1 MATNLTFTKNSQ
13 NLWETSYS
21 TTGERVALEIIRTSS
36 GPLIVKGN
44 VGGLNDVTI
53 KDFGPGAPADLLVDV
68 DLPAGV
74 SVSIVSFTEVTS
86 AKVSE

>member
-1 MATNLTFTKNSQ
+1 MATNLTFTKNSR
-13 NLWETSYS
+13 NLWVASYS
-21 TTGERVALEIIRTSS
+21 TTGERVALEIIRVSS

-53 KDFGPGAPADLLVDV
+53 KDFGPGAPADMLVDV
-68 DLPAGV
+68 DLPDGV

-86 AKVSE
+86 AKVSG